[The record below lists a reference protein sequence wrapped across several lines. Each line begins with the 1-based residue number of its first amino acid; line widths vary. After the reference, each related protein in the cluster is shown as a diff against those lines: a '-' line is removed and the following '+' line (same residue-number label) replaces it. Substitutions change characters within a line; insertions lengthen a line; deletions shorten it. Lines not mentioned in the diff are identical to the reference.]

1 MIFEKIVALLSEQL
15 GVDAENITMDTSFE
29 ELGADSVDVVDLT
42 MAVEE
47 AFNLEDLA
55 DENLS
60 DMTTVGD
67 FVRFLQTEAGLILC
81 LQAPPTAGLAS
92 ACRTSSTRF
101 SKTQA
106 FFEEDAAR
114 CMHSLTLAH
123 LRPEKCVFR
132 RTCRRNTRLDSLPP
146 PAGGGTLRGFCGKH
160 RRYALDPQMPQAPPT
175 AGLAF

>member
-29 ELGADSVDVVDLT
+29 ELGAASVDVVDLT

-67 FVRFLQTEAGLILC
+67 FVRFLQT
-81 LQAPPTAGLAS
+81 
-92 ACRTSSTRF
+92 
-101 SKTQA
+101 K
-106 FFEEDAAR
+106 
-114 CMHSLTLAH
+114 
-123 LRPEKCVFR
+123 
-132 RTCRRNTRLDSLPP
+132 LD
-146 PAGGGTLRGFCGKH
+146 
-160 RRYALDPQMPQAPPT
+160 
-175 AGLAF
+175 